1 MMYIWI
7 AVGVLSFGCMALSDH
22 LCVEKK
28 VPWAGAL
35 FPAGC
40 MILAAA
46 TVGMLWISDF
56 SEFGVWKIGMLC
68 LSLVMLGLLVHS
80 VVFALRQ
87 GGSDALPPE
96 PGQKQPL
103 VSEGVYALCRHPGVL
118 WLGGVYGFAWLAFGT
133 WQWLAAAVLLTGADG
148 LYAYWQD
155 RVIFPRSI
163 ENYAAYQNQ
172 TPFLLPTRDSIR
184 RCLGRE

>member
-96 PGQKQPL
+96 PGQ
-103 VSEGVYALCRHPGVL
+103 R
-118 WLGGVYGFAWLAFGT
+118 AF
-133 WQWLAAAVLLTGADG
+133 
-148 LYAYWQD
+148 
-155 RVIFPRSI
+155 
-163 ENYAAYQNQ
+163 
-172 TPFLLPTRDSIR
+172 TPFAGTQGCCGWEACMGLHGLPLAPGSGWRR
-184 RCLGRE
+184 RCS